1 MSSLSYNDAA
11 NLYKHRA
18 AWIMV
23 VDDSYALKIGVD
35 ECRAKKLKTAFLQ
48 IGGDIIGKLIS
59 CQPFSVEMSLVDHRL
74 PFSKGPD
81 VTVKAAELLLNIDE
95 VLRMLLS
102 FSWT

>member
-1 MSSLSYNDAA
+1 
-11 NLYKHRA
+11 
-18 AWIMV
+18 MV

-48 IGGDIIGKLIS
+48 IGSDIVGKIIS
-59 CQPFSVEMSLVDHRL
+59 CQPFSVEMSLIDHRL
-74 PFSKGPD
+74 PFGKGPD
-81 VTVKAAELLLNIDE
+81 IAVKAAELLLNIDE